1 MVGDGGGGES
11 RKDGPEGIATAIADS
26 CLISVNQAVARLSLL
41 GFEELDTHK
50 VCRIMG
56 NARDNVGPR
65 PGAALREPD
74 EGLLIISENRAGLNV
89 QVLVVL
95 LLGEVEQLSAVG
107 VDPHGRESPVLH
119 LDDGRVAVRSHDI
132 ELVFIDVQVFEV
144 NAVVRKEA
152 ILLLQ

>member
-1 MVGDGGGGES
+1 MGVGGRDEDWKVS
-11 RKDGPEGIATAIADS
+11 PKGIATVEADS
-26 CLISVNQAVARLSLL
+26 CLISVNQAAARLSLL
-41 GFEELDTHK
+41 GFEELETTE
-50 VCRIMG
+50 VGRLRG
-56 NARDNVGPR
+56 YARNNDGPR
-65 PGAALREPD
+65 AALPIPE
-74 EGLLIISENRAGLNV
+74 EGLTIFHENSAALAV
-89 QVLVVL
+89 QGVLKLV
-95 LLGEVEQLSAVG
+95 LGEVEQLGAVS